1 MKIIYGITF
10 LVLPLFVAGQLDGS
24 GQGYGGSGQGKD
36 PSGILGPDYE
46 GSEEAYVSFKFTS
59 RFAIVTMST
68 LMQLGQQQKAKL
80 FLMLGEIVVEGP
92 ARIAT
97 VP

>member
-1 MKIIYGITF
+1 MMKIIYGITF

-59 RFAIVTMST
+59 RFAIVTMFFYPCLLNYLLNTGHYTHSRS
-68 LMQLGQQQKAKL
+68 GH
-80 FLMLGEIVVEGP
+80 
-92 ARIAT
+92 
-97 VP
+97 

>member
-10 LVLPLFVAGQLDGS
+10 LVLPLFVAGQLEGS
-24 GQGYGGSGQGKD
+24 GKGND

-59 RFAIVTMST
+59 RFAIVTMFFLSLST
-68 LMQLGQQQKAKL
+68 
-80 FLMLGEIVVEGP
+80 
-92 ARIAT
+92 
-97 VP
+97 